1 MYLACYNFNTFTTLS
16 EYDALK
22 KMNDISTLLHINK
35 HQL

>member
-16 EYDALK
+16 EYDAQ
-22 KMNDISTLLHINK
+22 MNDISTLLHINK